1 MLLNELANKN
11 FLNHIF
17 VSHNISQVDLQENDI
32 GMLEQDT
39 QENQYKLIIN
49 EKVLYITVKDVLSKQ
64 TLDAELYRNNANLA
78 QVEWRKDNQFQL
90 KILFFKGQVI
100 SFPAIEVGITD
111 RVMNQARKLKIK
123 SGDVANQLIKDCA
136 LKVNG
141 DTYICAKVTLEK
153 EPEGESQIELENLDD
168 NIAEINDEGVSDD
181 NIVNPVL

>member
-90 KILFFKGQVI
+90 KILFFK
-100 SFPAIEVGITD
+100 
-111 RVMNQARKLKIK
+111 
-123 SGDVANQLIKDCA
+123 
-136 LKVNG
+136 
-141 DTYICAKVTLEK
+141 
-153 EPEGESQIELENLDD
+153 ELDIL
-168 NIAEINDEGVSDD
+168 
-181 NIVNPVL
+181 